1 MFLVCIQLM
10 DYNISYTFKPTIN
23 NYPLSY
29 RLTIKTNN
37 IDLLKQLLVR
47 FAKTTIASESL

>member
-29 RLTIKTNN
+29 RLAFKTNI
-37 IDLLKQLLVR
+37 IDLLKQQLVR
-47 FAKTTIASESL
+47 FVKTTIASESL